1 MNVYL
6 VYISYEL
13 WWQGCLRGINARPG
27 EDMRRGDRERE
38 RSGTHRV
45 CSWRISLWLGL
56 GGEAELPLCRCL
68 CVVAGLD
75 WHGHSVELSL

>member
-27 EDMRRGDRERE
+27 EDMSYGDRERE
-38 RSGTHRV
+38 VRHTQGV
-45 CSWRISLWLGL
+45 QLEGF
-56 GGEAELPLCRCL
+56 PLAW
-68 CVVAGLD
+68 AG
-75 WHGHSVELSL
+75 S